1 MSISRKFGNIP
12 PKCCN
17 SKTRLWRI
25 PLDHYVVTMT
35 FDKDLLN
42 YEYPR
47 FCYICVCVLDEFYYG
62 TEYSEYSSYRSCPFR
77 SRMKYIGLGDHKA
90 TF

>member
-1 MSISRKFGNIP
+1 MSISRKFGNIH
-12 PKCCN
+12 PKCCY

-25 PLDHYVVTMT
+25 PLDYYVVTVT

-47 FCYICVCVLDEFYYG
+47 FYNICVCVLDEFYYG
-62 TEYSEYSSYRSCPFR
+62 TEYSEYSTV
-77 SRMKYIGLGDHKA
+77 IEVAHLDLG
-90 TF
+90 